1 MKDKLI
7 IIASALLLFSMQI
20 GLSQELSIAEPVRYL
35 ALGDSYTIGESIAP
49 SGRWPQ
55 QLYDSLANRGYQTET
70 LKIIAQTGWRTDN
83 LMQAIEN
90 ANLTTDYN
98 LVSLLIGVNNQFQ
111 GGSIETYEDEFEE
124 LLLTA
129 IELAGGNKS
138 NVFVLS
144 IPDYG
149 YTPFGEKR
157 NSSVISEE
165 IEEFNRV
172 NKNITEYFGIT
183 YYNITPISQLG
194 LSNPELVAG
203 DGLHPSE
210 KMYTEW
216 VNLILN
222 DIPYTSVTAVPFL
235 DAENKISIYPNPV
248 SYMLFIEVDQ
258 YDNSALAIQLIDSTG
273 RKVMDRIYYD
283 SISSLHLGNTSP
295 GLYLLKV
302 GYNEQII
309 TRKIMVQSGP

>member
-1 MKDKLI
+1 MKTNILI
-7 IIASALLLFSMQI
+7 IAFSLVLFPLHT
-20 GLSQELSIAEPVRYL
+20 GLSQELSITEPVRYL
-35 ALGDSYTIGESIAP
+35 ALGDSYTIGQSVEP

-55 QLYDSLANRGYQTET
+55 QLYDSLASRGYQIEA

-90 ANLTTDYN
+90 AAITTDYN

-111 GGSIETYEDEFEE
+111 GGSIDTYKTEFEE

-138 NVFVLS
+138 SVFVLS
-144 IPDYG
+144 IPDYS

-157 NSSVISEE
+157 NASTISEE
-165 IEEFNRV
+165 IEEFNLV
-172 NKNITEYFGIT
+172 NKNITDYYGIS

-210 KMYTEW
+210 KMYSEW

-222 DIPYTSVTAVPFL
+222 NIPFKSLTAVPSSA
-235 DAENKISIYPNPV
+235 AENKINIYPNPV
-248 SYMLFIEVDQ
+248 SDKLSIEIDH
-258 YDNSALAIQLIDSTG
+258 YDNSGITIQLIDLTG
-273 RKVMDRIYYD
+273 GKVIDCIYYD
-283 SISSLHLGNTSP
+283 SMASLYLGNTSP

-302 GYNEQII
+302 GYKEETI
-309 TRKIMVQSGP
+309 TRKIMVRSGP